1 MEDGPYQF
9 AKFNTTVSVPE
20 YTDEEYEMIGKDP
33 DWTKEETDYLFAMC
47 RDFDLRFIIIHDRY
61 TWMESDRSLEDLKD
75 RYFSLARR
83 ILEARTPIPLMTAT
97 QLDEVNALSFDKD
110 KEIQRKAHVATLLLR
125 SPQQIAEEEA
135 LIGELR
141 RLNANEKKMARERAE
156 LLKLLDA
163 PPTIGSI
170 GAYSGSQGLASLTN
184 SLAAGDRENKKK
196 RAGSESHH
204 HHHHS
209 ASLASNA
216 VGSASDK
223 QNNTLTA
230 KKLRRM
236 TPKEEAQYGITIH
249 DSGTGRLSGTSS
261 FLRSQ
266 KIPPLKLSLQT
277 RVSSVMT
284 ELNIPPRL
292 AMPTSTVCTQYEK
305 LQNTITL
312 MLEAKRQYD
321 KLEQEIK
328 VQTAVAHSDG
338 APPVE
343 TSPNES
349 SAPEPAPAPIV
360 TAPQLPVEARQSED
374 TPSIDQKQE
383 LEPPTTEDDDRIRST
398 SVGTEDS
405 SLSSRRKR
413 RKP

>member
-1 MEDGPYQF
+1 MGDGPYQF
-9 AKFNTTVSVPE
+9 AKFNTKVSVPE

-33 DWTKEETDYLFAMC
+33 DWTKEETDYLFDMC
-47 RDFDLRFIIIHDRY
+47 RNFDLRFIIVHDRY
-61 TWMESDRSLEDLKD
+61 TWIESKRSLEDLKD

-110 KEIQRKAHVATLLLR
+110 KEIQRKAHVATLLMR

-163 PPTIGSI
+163 PPTTGSI

-230 KKLRRM
+230 KETSKNDTKRRS
-236 TPKEEAQYGITIH
+236 TIWH
-249 DSGTGRLSGTSS
+249 YYSRFRVQGRLSATSS

-305 LQNTITL
+305 LQNTITTN
-312 MLEAKRQYD
+312 AGS
-321 KLEQEIK
+321 
-328 VQTAVAHSDG
+328 QTAV
-338 APPVE
+338 
-343 TSPNES
+343 
-349 SAPEPAPAPIV
+349 
-360 TAPQLPVEARQSED
+360 
-374 TPSIDQKQE
+374 
-383 LEPPTTEDDDRIRST
+383 
-398 SVGTEDS
+398 
-405 SLSSRRKR
+405 
-413 RKP
+413 